1 MSYTPRTS
9 GMSAML
15 WLFCLALTLAT
26 LVTGSPAVFPRNQVE
41 DCFFKKMGI
50 PGGVYYCTE
59 P

>member
-1 MSYTPRTS
+1 
-9 GMSAML
+9 MSAML

-50 PGGVYYCTE
+50 PGGVYYCTG